1 MTTLYAMPGAGSVIA
16 EIMFEEL
23 GIEANL
29 LYPDEAE
36 RNSPAFRA
44 ISPYGRIPVLV
55 TDQGQTIFESLAIVL
70 MLLEY
75 DQTGKLAPR
84 QGSAEYAGFLSWMT
98 YLATTLYPA
107 VLRYHYP
114 DRYGDETSVRIKA
127 LEEMNRV
134 YDHIEA
140 AHHDFVAGDN
150 MTVADFY
157 LYMLVDWD
165 EEADF
170 NLVSRRKINHIID
183 KVGAMPSVEAV
194 MARQEQ

>member
-23 GIEANL
+23 GMKANL

-36 RNSPAFRA
+36 RNTPSFRA

-55 TDQGQTIFESLAIVL
+55 TEQGQTVFESLAIVL
-70 MLLEY
+70 MLLEH
-75 DQTGKLAPR
+75 DQVGQLAPR
-84 QGSAEYAGFLSWMT
+84 QGSAEYAGFLSWIT

-114 DRYGDETSVRIKA
+114 DRYGEETSVRKKA
-127 LEEMNRV
+127 LEEMNRI

-140 AHHDFVAGDN
+140 ADHDFVAGDT
-150 MTVADFY
+150 MTVADYY
-157 LYMLVDWD
+157 LYMLIDWD
-165 EEADF
+165 EEADV
-170 NLVSRRKINHIID
+170 NLASRHKIHRIMD
-183 KVGAMPSVEAV
+183 KVGALPSVKAV
-194 MARQEQ
+194 MARQDN

>member
-1 MTTLYAMPGAGSVIA
+1 MTTLYAMHGAGSIIA

-23 GIEANL
+23 GIKANL

-36 RNSPAFRA
+36 RKTPQFRA

-55 TDQGQTIFESLAIVL
+55 TDQGQPIFESLAIVL
-70 MLLEY
+70 MLLEH
-75 DQTGKLAPR
+75 DHDGKLAPP
-84 QGSAEYAGFLSWMT
+84 QGSAGYAEFLSWIT

-114 DRYGDETSVRIKA
+114 DRYGEENTVRAKA
-127 LEEMNRV
+127 LEEMNWI

-140 AHHDFVAGDN
+140 ADHDYVAGDI

-157 LYMLVDWD
+157 LYMLIDWD
-165 EEADF
+165 EESDV
-170 NLVSRRKINHIID
+170 NLASRHKINRIMD
-183 KVGAMPSVEAV
+183 VVGARPSVQAV
-194 MARQEQ
+194 MARQED

>member
-1 MTTLYAMPGAGSVIA
+1 MTTLYAMHGAGSIIA

-23 GIEANL
+23 GIKANL

-36 RNSPAFRA
+36 RNTPQFRA

-55 TDQGQTIFESLAIVL
+55 TDQGQPIFESLAIVL
-70 MLLEY
+70 MLLEH
-75 DQTGKLAPR
+75 DHDGKLAPP
-84 QGSAEYAGFLSWMT
+84 QESAGYAGFLSWIT

-114 DRYGDETSVRIKA
+114 DRYGEENTVRAKA
-127 LEEMNRV
+127 LEEMNWI

-140 AHHDFVAGDN
+140 ADHDYVAGDI

-157 LYMLVDWD
+157 LYMLIDWD
-165 EEADF
+165 EESDV
-170 NLVSRRKINHIID
+170 NLASRHKINRIMD
-183 KVGAMPSVEAV
+183 VVGARPSVQMV
-194 MARQEQ
+194 MARQED

>member
-1 MTTLYAMPGAGSVIA
+1 MTTLYAMHGAGSIIA

-23 GIEANL
+23 GIKANL

-36 RNSPAFRA
+36 RNTPQFRA

-55 TDQGQTIFESLAIVL
+55 TDQGQPIFESLAIVL
-70 MLLEY
+70 MLLEH
-75 DQTGKLAPR
+75 DHDGKLAPP
-84 QGSAEYAGFLSWMT
+84 QGSSEYAGFLSWIT

-114 DRYGDETSVRIKA
+114 GRYGEENTVRAKA
-127 LEEMNRV
+127 LEEMNWV

-140 AHHDFVAGDN
+140 ADHDYVAGDI

-157 LYMLVDWD
+157 LYMLIDWD
-165 EEADF
+165 EESDV
-170 NLVSRRKINHIID
+170 NLASRHKINRIMD
-183 KVGAMPSVEAV
+183 VVGARPSVQMV
-194 MARQEQ
+194 MARQED

>member
-23 GIEANL
+23 GMKANL

-36 RNSPAFRA
+36 RNTSSFRA

-55 TDQGQTIFESLAIVL
+55 TEQGQTVFESLAIVL
-70 MLLEY
+70 MLLEH
-75 DQTGKLAPR
+75 DQAGRLAPR
-84 QGSAEYAGFLSWMT
+84 QGSAEYAGFLSWIT

-114 DRYGDETSVRIKA
+114 DRYGEETSVRKKA
-127 LEEMNRV
+127 LEEMNRI

-140 AHHDFVAGDN
+140 ADHDFVAGDT
-150 MTVADFY
+150 MTVADYY
-157 LYMLVDWD
+157 LYMLIDWD
-165 EEADF
+165 EEADV
-170 NLVSRRKINHIID
+170 NLASRHKIHRIMD
-183 KVGAMPSVEAV
+183 KVGALPSVKAV
-194 MARQEQ
+194 MARQDN